1 MVGKQQKLIFLH
13 SAYNA
18 RNNGFEQE
26 LSYHIV
32 SLAVTENREV
42 TK

>member
-26 LSYHIV
+26 LSYQIV
-32 SLAVTENREV
+32 SLAVTESRVV

>member
-1 MVGKQQKLIFLH
+1 MVEKQQKLIFLH

-18 RNNGFEQE
+18 RNNGFEQVF
-26 LSYHIV
+26 SYQII
-32 SLAVTENREV
+32 SLAVTECQQV